1 MKKKKMVPAVTITR
15 LPVYLRY
22 LNELARKGIPV
33 ISSHDLAELA
43 GGNGP
48 QLRKDLSFLGELGTR
63 GVGYDVKELAH
74 QISKF
79 MGLDREQSVVIIGAG
94 KLGTALLRY
103 KGFAE
108 KGFKIRA
115 ILDTDL
121 QKVGKKID
129 DLLINDVENLER
141 VIKEEKI
148 EICII
153 TTPASEAQK
162 VADRVVSCG
171 ISAILNFA
179 PVSLKVSD
187 EVVVRQ
193 IDLSVELQILSFYKT
208 LTD

>member
-1 MKKKKMVPAVTITR
+1 MKEKKMIPAATVTR

-22 LNELARKGIPV
+22 LNELTQKGIQV

-48 QLRKDLSFLGELGTR
+48 QLRKDLSYLGELGTR
-63 GVGYDVKELAH
+63 GVGYEVKDLAR

-79 MGLDREQSVVIIGAG
+79 MGLDREQLAAIIGAG
-94 KLGTALLRY
+94 KLGTALLHY

-108 KGFKIRA
+108 KGFRIRA
-115 ILDTDL
+115 IFDVDL

-129 DLLINDVENLER
+129 GLFINDIEDLEK
-141 VIKEEKI
+141 VVKEEKI

-162 VADRVVSCG
+162 VVDRVVSCG
-171 ISAILNFA
+171 ISAVLNFA
-179 PVSLKVSD
+179 PVSLKVPD
-187 EVVVRQ
+187 GIIVRQ

-208 LTD
+208 LTN